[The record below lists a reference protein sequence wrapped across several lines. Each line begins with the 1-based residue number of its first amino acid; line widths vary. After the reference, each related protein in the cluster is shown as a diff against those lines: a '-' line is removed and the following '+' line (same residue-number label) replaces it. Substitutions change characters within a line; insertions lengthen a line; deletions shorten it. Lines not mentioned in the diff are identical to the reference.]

1 MLEKLV
7 QATIITFLLHLIVVL
22 NSNTT
27 IQSKAVP
34 SLNTASAPTAKTL
47 LSSVR

>member
-1 MLEKLV
+1 MLEKLL
-7 QATIITFLLHLIVVL
+7 QATIITFLLQLIVVL

-27 IQSKAVP
+27 IQSKAMP
-34 SLNTASAPTAKTL
+34 SLDRASAPIGKTL